1 MCPTMWGM
9 GTGYHSLSKLDW
21 NLSPP
26 GRHPEG
32 RVGVFGFGNH
42 GHDVHDGHV
51 DTVRLSHARL
61 TDLAWPKSFANS
73 SHPLRS
79 LTIILGIHCVVS
91 SLLWTPPE
99 QHRVVY

>member
-1 MCPTMWGM
+1 MPTLLKDWDVERRYTGCESMCPTMWGM
-9 GTGYHSLSKLDW
+9 GTGYHLLSKPEW

-61 TDLAWPKSFANS
+61 TGLAWPKRR
-73 SHPLRS
+73 H
-79 LTIILGIHCVVS
+79 H
-91 SLLWTPPE
+91 
-99 QHRVVY
+99 

>member
-1 MCPTMWGM
+1 MLNDVTQAVNQCAQLCGGWAR
-9 GTGYHSLSKLDW
+9 GYHLLSKPEW

-61 TDLAWPKSFANS
+61 TGLAWPKRR
-73 SHPLRS
+73 H
-79 LTIILGIHCVVS
+79 H
-91 SLLWTPPE
+91 
-99 QHRVVY
+99 